1 MKYAVYKKLE
11 MINKSII
18 NFTDLIAWQKSRDFA
33 VMIYKITENF
43 PKTEIFGISSQLRR
57 AAVSVS
63 SNIAEGFSRNT
74 SKDKNHFYSMAKG
87 SLTEIESQLLISEK
101 LGFLETKDMNALL
114 NLKTELSKLFSG
126 LIKSS
131 KDKNN
136 V

>member
-1 MKYAVYKKLE
+1 
-11 MINKSII
+11 MINKPIT

-33 VMIYKITENF
+33 IMIYKVTDNF
-43 PKTEIFGISSQLRR
+43 PKTEIFGLSSQLRR

-74 SKDKNHFYSMAKG
+74 SKDKNHFYSIAKG
-87 SLTEIESQLLISEK
+87 SLTEIESQLLISSK
-101 LGFLETKDMNALL
+101 LGFLKEKDLEIILIA
-114 NLKTELSKLFSG
+114 KTQLSKLFSG